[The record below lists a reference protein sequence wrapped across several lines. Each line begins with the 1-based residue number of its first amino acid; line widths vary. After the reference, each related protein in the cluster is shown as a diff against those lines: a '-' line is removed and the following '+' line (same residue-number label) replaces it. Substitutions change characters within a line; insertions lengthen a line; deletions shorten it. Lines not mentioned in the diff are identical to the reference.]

1 MSAPVPAPS
10 AHKLTAAQE
19 KALLDVALD
28 RPSNAREVTRHA
40 LKVAGMLRFD
50 RAPTG
55 ITPSGAAHAAH
66 LLGLTLDAAPWAQAL
81 AGRDAAWQAR
91 SEAWGNVKYA
101 CHRVYDPADLE
112 PVKARIAAYR
122 TADAAWKAA
131 AQRED
136 RERAAALRVL
146 RAGGGAR

>member
-1 MSAPVPAPS
+1 MTAPAT
-10 AHKLTAAQE
+10 ATKLTAAQE
-19 KALLDVALD
+19 AHLLAVAQD
-28 RPSNAREVTRHA
+28 RPSDAREVTRHA
-40 LKVAGMLRFD
+40 LRVAGMLRFD

-55 ITPSGAAHAAH
+55 ITPSGASHAAH
-66 LLGLTLDAAPWAQAL
+66 LLGVTLDTGPWAQAL

-101 CHRVYDPADLE
+101 CHRVYDPIDLDLVE
-112 PVKARIAAYR
+112 ARIAAFR
-122 TADAAWKAA
+122 AADAAWKAA

-136 RERAAALRVL
+136 RERAAALGVL